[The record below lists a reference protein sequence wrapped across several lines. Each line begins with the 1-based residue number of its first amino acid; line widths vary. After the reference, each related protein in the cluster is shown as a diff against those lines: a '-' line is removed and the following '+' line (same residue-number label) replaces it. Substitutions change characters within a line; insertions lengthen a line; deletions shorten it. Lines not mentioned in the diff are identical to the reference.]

1 MVIGQVM
8 PNLRYVKPYIEVGHA
23 DAQVGF
29 RLKRKETADLFDS
42 EEMQAAFI
50 SVSN

>member
-1 MVIGQVM
+1 
-8 PNLRYVKPYIEVGHA
+8 VKSSTEVGHA
-23 DAQVGF
+23 DVQVGF

-50 SVSN
+50 SVSDCNPD